1 MARKWSV
8 FFGAV
13 QSVLKWR
20 VRGQRRTL
28 AIALCAA
35 LGWIGALSLPALT
48 ADSPNSGPVS
58 VVEIRGAGEMAIALV
73 ERGQRLYNQG
83 NFPEAVGVWQE
94 AVAAYRTAGDWLNEA
109 MALSN
114 LSLTYQK
121 LGEWNRAQEA
131 IGQSLQRLPDPAVSN
146 AGPDGVRILA
156 QSLDIYGK
164 LQLERG
170 NPGDAIATWKR
181 TATLYQQLR
190 NPDQQR
196 QSLINQ
202 AQALQ
207 VLGLYSRA
215 CDTLLQGFGETPNC
229 QILLEEP
236 PGDSQRTKS
245 AQRLISRL
253 SAQPANLITA
263 NGLRRLG
270 DILRPLGRLHL
281 SEDLLLLSQNMAQQL
296 GSGDDVAAAWLS
308 LGNTALAIGNQER
321 DKDTPETIVLVP
333 VQIDEI
339 TPMEKALQP
348 YQKSLNYYQKIVN
361 NYPGSRMALEAEINH
376 LNLLIDIK
384 NWWNVE
390 TQKILRAQNYRDQ
403 LNQDFL
409 EKTSQLADDITELV
423 NQNWPLTS
431 NLINSRINFADNLL
445 NGLKN
450 EKFLPLAETILNQAV
465 QDGKTIGN
473 SRIQSYAL
481 GSLGSLYEQQEREAQ
496 ETVRRQSGLDLAK
509 DYTEQALALLNL
521 YQSNNSGDRSITY
534 ADDRD
539 LGYRWEWQLGRILEA
554 QGNTREAIQVYDQA
568 FEKLKSLRSDL
579 GAINRDVQFYFR
591 DQVEP
596 FYREYAALLLTP
608 EQPSQTDLEKT
619 IEIFE
624 ALQLAEIDNLF
635 QDPCSEIQQQQSR
648 VDFLQAHASSN
659 SAILYTMVLEASHS
673 AKAVNPNSESVQ
685 IHLLLQRPQGIDYAR
700 SSLEKNKLATSINNF
715 NKRFYVEYTRYLSEN
730 RSPENERERLNESK
744 PEILEMLSQYYDWMI
759 RPLEAQLKAVQTVV
773 FVLDTPFQNIPVA
786 ALYDGQQYLIEN
798 KSVAFIPSWQLMNP
812 NPLEVGQGLKVLAG
826 GLSQGLCLNGER
838 DCTPE
843 QRQVTELPS
852 VEIEL
857 DNIPTR
863 VKLLNAQFTPEN
875 LQRELN
881 RFRGHVV
888 HLATHGQFSS
898 NPEKTVIETFTRA
911 INLKELEKLLQDKN
925 TSTASQ
931 IKLLVL
937 SACDAAQGDPRAVLG
952 LAGVALRSGVS
963 SAIAPLWLVK
973 DSATAPLMIEFYR
986 LLQQEQT
993 NKAEALRQAQL
1004 ALLQNRFPKL
1014 PDDYRF
1020 PKLPD
1025 DYSHPAYWAP
1035 YVLVGNWL

>member
-13 QSVLKWR
+13 QSVLKQWGFR
-20 VRGQRRTL
+20 VHRRTL

-35 LGWIGALSLPALT
+35 VGWIGALSLPALT

-58 VVEIRGAGEMAIALV
+58 GVEIRGEGEKAIALV

-121 LGEWNRAQEA
+121 LGEWSRAEEA
-131 IGQSLQRLPDPAVSN
+131 IGQSLQRLPDQAAGN

-170 NPGDAIATWKR
+170 RPGDAIATWKR

-190 NPDQQR
+190 NSDQQR

-236 PGDSQRTKS
+236 PGDSQRTES

-253 SAQPANLITA
+253 SAQPADLITA

-270 DILRPLGRLHL
+270 DILRPLGRLQL
-281 SEDLLLLSQNMAQQL
+281 SEELLLLSQNMAQQL

-321 DKDTPETIVLVP
+321 DKETPEKIVSDLDRT
-333 VQIDEI
+333 DEI
-339 TPMEKALQP
+339 KPMEKALQP
-348 YQKSLNYYQKIVN
+348 YQKSLDYYQKVNN
-361 NYPGSRMALEAEINH
+361 NYPDSRMALEAEVNRF
-376 LNLLIDIK
+376 NLLIDIK
-384 NWWNVE
+384 NWWDIE
-390 TQKILRAQNYRDQ
+390 TQKVARAQNYRDQ

-409 EKTSQLADDITELV
+409 EKTSQLAEDITELV
-423 NQNWPLTS
+423 KQNWPLTS

-445 NGLKN
+445 NGLKS
-450 EKFLPLAETILNQAV
+450 EKFVSLAETILNQAV

-481 GSLGSLYEQQEREAQ
+481 GSLGSLYEQQERGQQ
-496 ETVRRQSGLDLAK
+496 ETVRRQPRLDLAK

-521 YQSNNSGDRSITY
+521 YQSNNQGDRSITY

-554 QGNTREAIQVYDQA
+554 QGNTQEAIQVYDQA

-608 EQPSQTDLEKT
+608 EQPSQTDLEKA

-648 VDFLQAHASSN
+648 VDFLQANASSN

-673 AKAVNPNSESVQ
+673 AKAVNPHSESVQ

-700 SSLEKNKLATSINNF
+700 NSLEKNQLTTSINNF
-715 NKRFYVEYTRYLSEN
+715 NELLFAYTRHLNEN
-730 RSPENERERLNESK
+730 RTPDDERKILNESK
-744 PEILEMLSQYYDWMI
+744 PDMLEMLSQYYDWMI
-759 RPLEAQLKAVQTVV
+759 RPLQPELKAVQTVV

-812 NPLEVGQGLKVLAG
+812 NPLEVGQGLKVLAA
-826 GLSQGLCLNGER
+826 GLSQGLGLNNEP
-838 DCTPE
+838 DYTPE
-843 QRQVTELPS
+843 PRQLSALPA

-857 DNIPTR
+857 NNIPTR
-863 VKLLNAQFTPEN
+863 VKLLNSQFTPEN
-875 LQRELN
+875 LQKELN

-898 NPEKTVIETFTRA
+898 NPEETVIETSTQP

-925 TSTASQ
+925 TSRASQ

-937 SACDAAQGDPRAVLG
+937 SACDAAQGDRRAVLG

-973 DSATAPLMIEFYR
+973 DSATAPVMIEFYR

-1004 ALLQNRFPKL
+1004 ALLQNRFPRL
-1014 PDDYRF
+1014 PDV
-1020 PKLPD
+1020 PTLPD

>member
-13 QSVLKWR
+13 QSVLKKWR
-20 VRGQRRTL
+20 VYRRTL
-28 AIALCAA
+28 AIAICAA

-48 ADSPNSGPVS
+48 ADSPNLGPVS
-58 VVEIRGAGEMAIALV
+58 VVEIRGDGEMAIALV

-83 NFPEAVGVWQE
+83 NFPEAVGVWQQ

-121 LGEWNRAQEA
+121 LGEWDRAYEA
-131 IGQSLQRLPDPAVSN
+131 IGQSLQRLPDQAASN

-170 NPGDAIATWKR
+170 RPGDAIATWKR
-181 TATLYQQLR
+181 TAALYQQLR
-190 NPDQQR
+190 NPDQQS

-215 CDTLLQGFGETPNC
+215 CDTLLQGFGETPDC
-229 QILLEEP
+229 QVLLEEP
-236 PGDSQRTKS
+236 PGDSELTAS
-245 AQRLISRL
+245 AKLLISRL
-253 SAQPANLITA
+253 SAQPATLITA
-263 NGLRRLG
+263 NGLRSLG
-270 DILRPLGRLHL
+270 DILRPLGRLQL
-281 SEDLLLLSQNMAQQL
+281 SERILLQSQNMAQQL
-296 GSGDDVAAAWLS
+296 GSGEDVAAAWLS
-308 LGNTALAIGNQER
+308 LGNTTLAIGNQDR
-321 DKDTPETIVLVP
+321 DKDTPEKIVSVP
-333 VQIDEI
+333 AQIDDI
-339 TPMEKALQP
+339 KPINQALEP
-348 YQKSLNYYQKIVN
+348 YQKSLDYYQKIIN
-361 NYPGSRMALEAEINH
+361 NYPDSRMALEAQVNQ

-384 NWWNVE
+384 NWWDIE
-390 TQKILRAQNYRDQ
+390 TQKISRAQNYRNQ
-403 LNQDFL
+403 LNKDFL
-409 EKTSQLADDITELV
+409 EKTSQLAEDITELF

-431 NLINSRINFADNLL
+431 HLINSRINFAINLL
-445 NGLKN
+445 NGLKT
-450 EKFLPLAETILNQAV
+450 EKFVALSETLLNQAV

-481 GSLGSLYEQQEREAQ
+481 GSLGSLYEQQERDQQ
-496 ETVRRQSGLDLAK
+496 ETIRRQPGLDLAK

-521 YQSNNSGDRSITY
+521 YESNNQGDRSIPY

-539 LGYRWEWQLGRILEA
+539 LGYRWEWQLGRILDA

-596 FYREYAALLLTP
+596 FYREYAALLLIP
-608 EQPSQTDLEKT
+608 EQPSQTDLEKA

-648 VDFLQAHASSN
+648 VNFLQANASSN
-659 SAILYTMVLEASHS
+659 SAILYTMVLEASHHP
-673 AKAVNPNSESVQ
+673 KAVNPNSESVQ
-685 IHLLLQRPQGIDYAR
+685 IHLLLQQPQGIAYAR
-700 SSLEKNKLATSINNF
+700 NSVEKNQLTTSINKF
-715 NKRFYVEYTRYLSEN
+715 NELFYVAYTRFLREN
-730 RSPENERERLNESK
+730 ISQDEERERLNASK
-744 PEILEMLSQYYDWMI
+744 SDMLEMLSQYYDWMI
-759 RPLEAQLKAVQTVV
+759 RPLEPQIKAVQTLV

-786 ALYDGQQYLIEN
+786 ALYDGQHYLIEN

-812 NPLEVGQGLKVLAG
+812 NPLEVGRGLKVLGAG
-826 GLSQGLCLNGER
+826 VSEALCLNGEP

-843 QRQVTELPS
+843 RQFSALPA

-857 DNIPTR
+857 DNIPTS

-875 LQRELN
+875 LQKELK
-881 RFRGHVV
+881 RFRGQVV

-898 NPEKTVIETFTRA
+898 NPEKTVIQTGSIP

-925 TSTASQ
+925 TSTSSQ

-973 DSATAPLMIEFYR
+973 DSATAPVMIEFYR

-1004 ALLQNRFPKL
+1004 ALLQNRFPT
-1014 PDDYRF
+1014 
-1020 PKLPD
+1020 LPD

>member
-13 QSVLKWR
+13 QSVLKKWR
-20 VRGQRRTL
+20 VWGHRRTL
-28 AIALCAA
+28 VIALCAA
-35 LGWIGALSLPALT
+35 LGWIGAMSLPALT
-48 ADSPNSGPVS
+48 ADSPNLGPVS
-58 VVEIRGAGEMAIALV
+58 GVEIRVALV

-121 LGEWNRAQEA
+121 LGEWSRAEEA
-131 IGQSLQRLPDPAVSN
+131 IAQSLQRLPDQAASN

-170 NPGDAIATWKR
+170 RPGDAIATWKR
-181 TATLYQQLR
+181 TAALYQQLR
-190 NPDQQR
+190 NSAQQR

-215 CDTLLQGFGETPNC
+215 CDTVLQGFGETPNC

-236 PGDSQRTKS
+236 PGDSKLTAS
-245 AQRLISRL
+245 AKALISRL
-253 SAQPANLITA
+253 SAQPADLITA

-270 DILRPLGRLHL
+270 DILRPLGRLQL
-281 SEDLLLLSQNMAQQL
+281 SEDLLLQSQKMAQQL
-296 GSGDDVAAAWLS
+296 GSEEDVAAAWLS
-308 LGNTALAIGNQER
+308 LGNTTLAIGNQER
-321 DKDTPETIVLVP
+321 DKETPERIVSVP
-333 VQIDEI
+333 DQTDEI
-339 TPMEKALQP
+339 TPMKKALQP
-348 YQKSLNYYQKIVN
+348 YEKSLDYYQKVTN
-361 NYPGSRMALEAEINH
+361 NYPDSRMALEAQVNR
-376 LNLLIDIK
+376 LNLLIDLK
-384 NWWNVE
+384 NWWDVE
-390 TQKILRAQNYRDQ
+390 TQKVSRAQNYRDQ

-409 EKTSQLADDITELV
+409 EKTSLLAKEITELV

-431 NLINSRINFADNLL
+431 NLINTRINWAYNLL
-445 NGLKN
+445 NGLET
-450 EKFLPLAETILNQAV
+450 EKFVSLAETILTQAV

-481 GSLGSLYEQQEREAQ
+481 GSLGSLYEQREREVQ
-496 ETVRRQSGLDLAK
+496 ETVRRQPGLDLAK

-521 YQSNNSGDRSITY
+521 YQSNNQGDRSITY

-596 FYREYAALLLTP
+596 FYREYAALLLIP
-608 EQPSQTDLEKT
+608 DKPSQTDLEKA

-648 VDFLQAHASSN
+648 VDFLQANASSK
-659 SAILYTMVLEASHS
+659 SAILYTMVLEASHHPN
-673 AKAVNPNSESVQ
+673 AVNPNSESVQ
-685 IHLLLQRPQGIDYAR
+685 IHLLLQQPQGIAYAR
-700 SSLEKNKLATSINNF
+700 NSLQKNQLTTSINNF
-715 NKRFYVEYTRYLSEN
+715 NKRFYIEYPRYLSEN
-730 RSPENERERLNESK
+730 ISPDEERDRLNASK
-744 PEILEMLSQYYDWMI
+744 PDILEILSQYYDWMI
-759 RPLEAQLKAVQTVV
+759 RPLEPQLKAVQTLV

-786 ALYDGQQYLIEN
+786 ALYDGQQYLIEK

-812 NPLEVGQGLKVLAG
+812 NPLEVGQGLKVLGA
-826 GLSQGLCLNGER
+826 GLSQKLCLNDELN
-838 DCTPE
+838 CTSE
-843 QRQVTELPS
+843 QRQLRALPA
-852 VEIEL
+852 VEREL
-857 DNIPTR
+857 DKIPTSVR
-863 VKLLNAQFTPEN
+863 LLNSRFTPEN
-875 LQRELN
+875 LQKELK

-888 HLATHGQFSS
+888 HLATHGKFSS
-898 NPEKTVIETFTRA
+898 NPEKTVIQTGSIP

-925 TSTASQ
+925 TSTSSQ

-937 SACDAAQGDPRAVLG
+937 SACEAALGDRRAVLG

-973 DSATAPLMIEFYR
+973 DSATAPVMIEFYR

-1004 ALLQNRFPKL
+1004 GLLQNRL
-1014 PDDYRF
+1014 